1 LSRVGGEWKALHD
14 CSNEGLGFP
23 ITTTKEVY
31 RNEAGRIVPVEATV
45 AKEELTRALVFNPLS
60 ATFAGIAA
68 ILGFLT
74 YAIDPC
80 LCLSIVSALPKLL
93 KLLLIFQLTY
103 IMLVLS
109 SSCAWIAFAINIT
122 ITLRSKAK
130 VNDFAT
136 KPNQTMTL
144 KIGPTSWIAL
154 AGAVSQI
161 VVGIQDR
168 KADLEACPHGSITS
182 MDGRRHS
189 ETGHAR
195 GPKEDEGHVDQE
207 LTGIPNFHRVLYP
220 GRFKKNQLSITS
232 VGSILYK

>member
-45 AKEELTRALVFNPLS
+45 AKKELTRALVFNPLS

-68 ILGFLT
+68 ILGLLT

-80 LCLSIVSALPKLL
+80 LCLSIVSIPPILL
-93 KLLLIFQLTY
+93 KLLLIPQWTY

-109 SSCAWIAFAINIT
+109 ASFAWIAFAINIT

-144 KIGPTSWIAL
+144 RIGPTSWIAL

-161 VVGIQDR
+161 ITGIQDR
-168 KADLEACPHGSITS
+168 KADLKACPHGSIIG
-182 MDGRRHS
+182 MDGRRRS
-189 ETGHAR
+189 KTKHAR
-195 GPKEDEGHVDQE
+195 GPEKIEGNVIQE
-207 LTGIPNFHRVLYP
+207 LTGIYDFDRLLHTW
-220 GRFKKNQLSITS
+220 RFKKDEFSIM
-232 VGSILYK
+232 GIR